1 MDATAES
8 AGTVGRNH
16 IIERPRLT
24 RLLDDTSARVI
35 MLIAPAGYGKTT
47 LARQWLANREH
58 AWYQAGAA
66 SSDIAALALGIAESA
81 KRICPDAGHRLRDW
95 LRTTG
100 DPHDDVDA
108 IIELLSS
115 DLATWHEDAWFVI
128 DDYDSIPA
136 GRTEALV
143 HGVFVKRGLQLV
155 LTGRRRPAWSSARA
169 VLYGEHLEV
178 GQSSLAMTAEEADAV
193 LTDPGKENAAG
204 LVALANGWPAVIG
217 LASLTPAASHAH
229 EVIPDALHDF
239 LAQELFASLAP
250 KAQEH
255 ICRLAIFPH
264 LTRKLAITVGAEEAA
279 IEEAIRAGILTAG
292 RGAAVEMHPL
302 LRTFL
307 LTNLDSIVGAEA
319 PAAVGAVARALIEQE
334 SWDEAFQ
341 VIQSYERTDILHA
354 LFGRALSSLS
364 KEGRISTLRR
374 WVEYAR
380 RHGATSPYIDLAE
393 SEVAFRS
400 GEYSRASVLA
410 TNAASQVAPE
420 DSLRS
425 AAHYRAGQSFYF
437 LDDLPTALEH
447 FQLARAVA
455 QTPED
460 ERNALWGEFTSYDSD
475 SANLRALLEQF
486 ESAGTLDR
494 NAQVRAACGRLT
506 IALRCG
512 GISEAIKLVW
522 PMQSFV
528 REASDPLIRSSFW
541 RGLGGTL
548 AIHADYVRGHESI
561 ACALQEAEESQLPF
575 VIPHALVARALLHI
589 GQRDYT
595 SARYDLREV
604 ARAGRATDDQYLIG
618 NAETLRCRLLLS
630 EGLSDEAA
638 ADTPPSLSERHA
650 LVRQLEFAAMKAMA
664 LACCGNT
671 DEARLILTRL
681 DAVSEPADAG
691 ILLRWAA
698 VILSIVEDE
707 ASPREIAEAYD
718 ETVRVGAYD
727 PFVLAYRVKP
737 MILQT
742 VAEDSAAWSNVAE
755 ILRRAGDTR
764 WARDLG
770 LVTSSSRDAWAL
782 SEQESLSPRE
792 HEVFGLLANAR
803 SNRDIAAELF
813 ISEATVKVHVRNILR
828 KLGVRNRTEAAVL
841 AAKANGLGA
850 PASAR
855 SRDSSSGKTEV

>member
-24 RLLDDTSARVI
+24 RLLDETSARVI

-47 LARQWLANREH
+47 LARQWLASRKH

-66 SSDIAALALGIAESA
+66 SSDVAALALGIAESA
-81 KRICPDAGHRLRDW
+81 TRICPDAGHRLRDW
-95 LRTTG
+95 LPTSS

-115 DLATWHEDAWFVI
+115 DLATWPEDAWFVI
-128 DDYDSIPA
+128 DDYDSIPP

-143 HGVFVKRGLQLV
+143 HGVFVKRGLRLV
-155 LTGRRRPAWSSARA
+155 LTGRRRPSWSSARA

-193 LTDPGKENAAG
+193 LTDQGSENAAG
-204 LVALANGWPAVIG
+204 LVALANGWPAVIS

-239 LAQELFASLAP
+239 LAQELFASLAAT
-250 KAQEH
+250 AQEH
-255 ICRLAIFPH
+255 VCRLAIFPH
-264 LTRKLAITVGAEEAA
+264 LTRRLAISVGADEAA
-279 IEEAIRAGILTAG
+279 IEEAIRAGILTTG
-292 RGAAVEMHPL
+292 PGATVVMHPL

-307 LTNLDSIVGAEA
+307 LTNLDSIVGDEA
-319 PAAVGAVARALIEQE
+319 PGSVAAVATALIDQA
-334 SWDEAFQ
+334 SWDDAFE
-341 VIQSYERTDILHA
+341 VLESYERTDILHA

-400 GEYSRASVLA
+400 GEYSRASALA
-410 TNAASQVAPE
+410 TNAASQTAPE
-420 DSLRS
+420 DPLRS

-437 LDDLPTALEH
+437 LDDHPTALEH
-447 FQLARAVA
+447 FQLARGTAHS
-455 QTPED
+455 PED
-460 ERNALWGEFTSYDSD
+460 ERNALWGEFTASYDSD
-475 SANLRALLEQF
+475 SANLPALLEQF

-506 IALRCG
+506 LALRSG
-512 GISEAIKLVW
+512 GITEAIKLVS
-522 PMQSFV
+522 PIQSFV

-548 AIHADYVRGHESI
+548 AVHADYVRGHESI
-561 ACALQEAEESQLPF
+561 ACALREAEESQLPF
-575 VIPHALVARALLHI
+575 VIPHALVTRALLHI
-589 GQRDYT
+589 GLRDYA
-595 SARYDLREV
+595 SARHDLREV
-604 ARAGRATDDQYLIG
+604 ARAGRAMDDQYLIG
-618 NAETLRCRLLLS
+618 NAETLRCRLLLC
-630 EGLSDEAA
+630 EGSPDEAA
-638 ADTPPSLSERHA
+638 AHTPPSLPERHA
-650 LVRQLEFAAMKAMA
+650 QVRQLEFGATKAMA
-664 LACCGNT
+664 LACCGET
-671 DEARLILTRL
+671 DEARSLLTRL
-681 DAVSEPADAG
+681 GGPKEPADAQL
-691 ILLRWAA
+691 LLRWAS
-698 VILSIVEDE
+698 VVLSTIDGEV
-707 ASPREIAEAYD
+707 APQEIADAFD

-727 PFVLAYRVKP
+727 PFVLAYRIKP
-737 MILQT
+737 VILQT
-742 VAEDSAAWSNVAE
+742 LPEESATWASVAE

-770 LVTSSSRDAWAL
+770 VITSSPGGAWAL
-782 SEQESLSPRE
+782 DEEESLSPRE

-803 SNRDIAAELF
+803 SNRDIATELF
-813 ISEATVKVHVRNILR
+813 ISEGTAKVHVRNILR

-841 AAKANGLGA
+841 AAKAKALGA
-850 PASAR
+850 PPS
-855 SRDSSSGKTEV
+855 SRNRDRP

>member
-24 RLLDDTSARVI
+24 RLLDETSARVI

-47 LARQWLANREH
+47 LARQWLATRKH

-81 KRICPDAGHRLRDW
+81 TRICPGAGHRLREW
-95 LRTTG
+95 LPTSG
-100 DPHDDVDA
+100 GPHDDVNA

-115 DLATWHEDAWFVI
+115 DLGTWHDDAWFVI
-128 DDYDSIPA
+128 DDYDSIPPGPA
-136 GRTEALV
+136 EALV
-143 HGVFVKRGLQLV
+143 HGLFVKRSLPLV

-193 LTDPGKENAAG
+193 LTEPGKENAAG

-217 LASLTPAASHAH
+217 LASLTPASSQAH

-250 KAQEH
+250 TAQEH

-264 LTRKLAITVGAEEAA
+264 LTRRLAITVGADEAALEEAVS
-279 IEEAIRAGILTAG
+279 AGILTAG
-292 RGAAVEMHPL
+292 PGAAVLMHPL
-302 LRTFL
+302 LRIFL
-307 LTNLDSIVGAEA
+307 LTNLDSIAGDGAPES
-319 PAAVGAVARALIEQE
+319 VGAVARALIDQE
-334 SWDEAFQ
+334 SWDDAFE
-341 VIQSYERTDILHA
+341 VIESYERTDILHA

-380 RHGATSPYIDLAE
+380 THGATSPYVDLAE

-410 TNAASQVAPE
+410 TNAAAQVAPE
-420 DSLRS
+420 DCLRS
-425 AAHYRAGQSFYF
+425 AAHYRAGQSSYF
-437 LDDLPTALEH
+437 LDDLSTALEQ
-447 FQLARAVA
+447 FQLARVA
-455 QTPED
+455 ARSPED
-460 ERNALWGEFTSYDSD
+460 ERNALWGEFTASYDLD
-475 SANLRALLEQF
+475 SANLPALLEQF

-506 IALRCG
+506 VALRSG
-512 GISEAIKLVW
+512 GITEAIKLVW
-522 PMQSFV
+522 PIQSFV

-548 AIHADYVRGHESI
+548 AVHADYMRGHESI
-561 ACALQEAEESQLPF
+561 ACALREAEESQLPF
-575 VIPHALVARALLHI
+575 VIPHALVTRALLHI
-589 GQRDYT
+589 GRRDYT
-595 SARYDLREV
+595 SARQDLREV
-604 ARAGRATDDQYLIG
+604 ARAGRVMDDQYLIG
-618 NAETLRCRLLLS
+618 NAETLRCRLLLC
-630 EGLSDEAA
+630 EGLPDEAA
-638 ADTPPSLSERHA
+638 ADTPPRLPERHA
-650 LVRQLEFAAMKAMA
+650 VVRQLEFAATRAMA
-664 LACCGNT
+664 LACCGKT

-681 DAVSEPADAG
+681 EAISEPADARL
-691 ILLRWAA
+691 LLRWAS
-698 VILSIVEDE
+698 VILAIVDGET
-707 ASPREIAEAYD
+707 APQEISDAYD

-727 PFVLAYRVKP
+727 PFVLAYRIKP
-737 MILQT
+737 VILQT
-742 VAEDSAAWSNVAE
+742 VAEDSAAWSSVAE

-770 LVTSSSRDAWAL
+770 VIRSSLGDAWAL
-782 SEQESLSPRE
+782 SEQENLSPRE

-803 SNRDIAAELF
+803 SNRDIATELF

-841 AAKANGLGA
+841 AAKTTGGA
-850 PASAR
+850 PPSVR
-855 SRDSSSGKTEV
+855 SGDSP